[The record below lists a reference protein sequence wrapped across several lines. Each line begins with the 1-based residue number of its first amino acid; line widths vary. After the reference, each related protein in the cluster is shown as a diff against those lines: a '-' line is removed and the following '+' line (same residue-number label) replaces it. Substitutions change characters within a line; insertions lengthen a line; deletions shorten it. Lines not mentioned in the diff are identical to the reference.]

1 MPLAVAFPKWTP
13 HPDVWLIVGLL
24 AADFALYLV
33 TTAELSW
40 HLSTSNSRVIL
51 QVWPA
56 MIFVAFLMLRR
67 PAEPEEPELVG
78 VRAAKPA
85 GAKAKQAK
93 GSARK

>member
-1 MPLAVAFPKWTP
+1 
-13 HPDVWLIVGLL
+13 VGLL

-40 HLSTSNSRVIL
+40 HLNTSNSRVIL

-56 MIFVAFLMLRR
+56 IIFVAFLMLRP
-67 PAEPEEPELVG
+67 PAEPMP
-78 VRAAKPA
+78 AAIKPS
-85 GAKAKQAK
+85 K